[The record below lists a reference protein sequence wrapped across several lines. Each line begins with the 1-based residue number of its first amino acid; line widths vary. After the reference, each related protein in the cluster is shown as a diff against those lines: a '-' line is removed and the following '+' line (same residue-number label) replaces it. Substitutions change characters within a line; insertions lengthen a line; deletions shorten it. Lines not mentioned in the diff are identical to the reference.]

1 MTTASLASQYKA
13 AKALKKTLLRTVCC
27 SLYCDWNKDTLW
39 FISAS
44 IAALWIFVAACSRN
58 ASFRYLV
65 TGLLLNTSA
74 LFWVLWVL
82 CFWQKKQKT
91 PWFSEN
97 SNHQIHVVLQHARS
111 FSSSQA
117 DASSSS
123 LITSVWPLLLH
134 KPLFS
139 FYVCNYR
146 NYGGCPT
153 PIVLYQQTSLY
164 LVLPST
170 LQFLAH

>member
-1 MTTASLASQYKA
+1 M
-13 AKALKKTLLRTVCC
+13 
-27 SLYCDWNKDTLW
+27 
-39 FISAS
+39 
-44 IAALWIFVAACSRN
+44 
-58 ASFRYLV
+58 
-65 TGLLLNTSA
+65 
-74 LFWVLWVL
+74 
-82 CFWQKKQKT
+82 
-91 PWFSEN
+91 FSEN

-123 LITSVWPLLLH
+123 LITSVWPLLLQ
-134 KPLFS
+134 KTLYS

-146 NYGGCPT
+146 NYGGCLT

-170 LQFLAH
+170 LQFLAYWFSPNFVVQAVLKLWPCLNHLLPCVNHLLCLFVNHLWLP